1 MPSVPLQPV
10 VGRWK
15 IAYRL
20 LLWSWLLI
28 PLILAYAFLCLVAW
42 AGERADHGKARLFS
56 RVDKWNPY
64 PANTVVYPNSNRP
77 NQADKRSGD
86 SVQGVVQ
93 IPNSGGSR

>member
-1 MPSVPLQPV
+1 MSGHNEPTQGGALPSVPLQPV

-28 PLILAYAFLCLVAW
+28 PLILAYAFLCVVAW
-42 AGERADHGKARLFS
+42 FGEKAEHGKARLYS

-64 PANTVVYPNSNRP
+64 PANPTAHAP
-77 NQADKRSGD
+77 SGA
-86 SVQGVVQ
+86 
-93 IPNSGGSR
+93 R